1 MRKYSLLQDFGLIDC
16 ALPIPQVIEMKEI
29 PKNKRYALGWYS
41 EGVTYLSIKEYDE
54 AKEFFEKALNVIP
67 DHPDFLIGYGDVF
80 FARGDFKE
88 AYRYYLSALH
98 AEPDNHK
105 AWMKVGTALLQLRKF
120 REALEIFQ
128 NLLELNPYDGEMWY
142 AQGLAFMGLGR
153 EDEAR
158 GSFSHARR
166 YNPNQPALWYSLSLL
181 EPSPQEAIQLLQRGH
196 HLDSTNLDILQE
208 LVRCLLA
215 IGKTDEAIQF
225 CEKARAIAPDN
236 PRTRELLQQCLDKI
250 A

>member
-1 MRKYSLLQDFGLIDC
+1 
-16 ALPIPQVIEMKEI
+16 MKEI

-54 AKEFFEKALNVIP
+54 ASEFFEKALNVIP

-88 AYRYYLSALH
+88 AYRHYLSALH

-105 AWMKVGTALLQLRKF
+105 AWMKVGTALLQLKKF
-120 REALEIFQ
+120 REAHEIFQ

-142 AQGLAFMGLGR
+142 AQGLALLGLGR
-153 EDEAR
+153 VDEAR
-158 GSFSHARR
+158 DSFSHARR
-166 YNPNQPALWYSLSLL
+166 YDPNQPALWLTLSQL
-181 EPSPQEAIQLLQRGH
+181 EPSHQEAIQLLQRGH
-196 HLDSTNLDILQE
+196 HIDHTNLEILQE
-208 LVRCLLA
+208 LIRRLLA
-215 IGKTDEAIQF
+215 MGRTEEAIQYG
-225 CEKARAIAPDN
+225 EKARAIAPDN
-236 PRTRELLQQCLDKI
+236 PRTLELLQQCLDEI